1 MRKHKFEFNSFAE
14 NTYLLWD
21 EQTLEAA
28 VIDPGMSD
36 AVEEH
41 EFGAYVEAQGLRL
54 VMAVQTHWHFDD
66 ILGLPMVCR

>member
-41 EFGAYVEAQGLRL
+41 DTQAIDQLNAAIDRFMR
-54 VMAVQTHWHFDD
+54 
-66 ILGLPMVCR
+66 

>member
-28 VIDPGMSD
+28 VIAGSKQL
-36 AVEEH
+36 AGE
-41 EFGAYVEAQGLRL
+41 
-54 VMAVQTHWHFDD
+54 VQ
-66 ILGLPMVCR
+66 